1 MSPDTAAPSVI
12 AIDGPAA
19 SGKSSVARALAR
31 RLGWTFVNTGNMYR
45 AVTWAVLAGGT
56 DPADPEAVAAALAA
70 LDISFQTTA
79 GETTISIDG
88 RTLGPELTE
97 DRVNKAVSLV
107 ASVPVVRHKLV
118 SGQRDL
124 ARLGP
129 LVMEGRDIGSV
140 VFPDSP
146 FKFYIDAS
154 EEVRNARRQAQ
165 GHVDKIGERDR
176 IDATR
181 KTSPLVTAPGAVVI
195 DSSELTL
202 DQVVESVLSTLLQSG
217 LTPAPQA

>member
-56 DPADPEAVAAALAA
+56 DPADAEAVAAALAA
-70 LDISFQTTA
+70 LDISFQTTS

-195 DSSELTL
+195 DSSDLTL
-202 DQVVESVLSTLLQSG
+202 DQVVESVLHTLSQSG
-217 LTPAPQA
+217 LTPANQA